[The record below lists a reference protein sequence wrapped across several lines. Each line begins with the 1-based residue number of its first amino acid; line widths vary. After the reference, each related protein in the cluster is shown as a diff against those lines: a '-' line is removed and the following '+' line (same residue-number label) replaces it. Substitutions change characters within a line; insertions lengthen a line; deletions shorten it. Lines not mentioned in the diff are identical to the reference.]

1 MSSKDVCNVVN
12 CLVAKVNDLQTKIDD
27 NTVVVDIC
35 PVIIGRGAEGP
46 DSSVVLGCDAKG
58 SNESV
63 VIGNFATSNS
73 NSQNVVSGFMA
84 NADETCSV
92 VVGHLAEAK
101 KVGGVAIGKDTVT
114 NEEYGIA
121 IGKEAVTSGV
131 NGIALGASSMS
142 LHNNTTVINSQS
154 AQLVSGATGALYVKP
169 IRSVADGATG
179 PNLLCY
185 NPVSGEVFHRV
196 KPAFG
201 PTSATG
207 ATGATS
213 PTGRIETNGSCF
225 SDYLYWNNLLGVW
238 SNGNDDNMNRVH
250 IGCNSGFTG
259 QGPGAVAIGFETAEE
274 TQGDRAVAIGRHA
287 GKEFQGENSVA
298 VGYQAGMGKLDANSG
313 EYPLGTT
320 GPQGTGAV
328 AVGFAA
334 GQMFQGDTSVAIGME
349 AGQNQLGLNSVAI
362 GHHANQR
369 LSRIKYGTGS
379 GPEST
384 IVINSSGIVTNTK
397 HPNTIMLNS
406 STGGF
411 DTQATGAFY
420 VKPIRGPTGL
430 TGTSYDMLCYDT
442 DACEVVRIKK
452 TQGVINFQPYA
463 NANQSSP
470 ELKIKQVDDMVT
482 ISGCFQLNTT
492 LNYNG
497 TGTIFAHITGIEE
510 PPVNIDRISAIMRGQ
525 FSNMDGQETVFINV
539 SNTNE
544 IGIVMPNKVVF
555 GPTGATGADSDNT
568 VCFSYTYFV

>member
-12 CLVAKVNDLQTKIDD
+12 CLVAKVNDLETKIDD

-121 IGKEAVTSGV
+121 IGKEAVASGV
-131 NGIALGASSMS
+131 NGIALGANSMS

-179 PNLLCY
+179 SDLLCY
-185 NPVSGEVFHRV
+185 NHVSGEVFHSV

-201 PTSATG
+201 PTGATG
-207 ATGATS
+207 ATG
-213 PTGRIETNGSCF
+213 PTGRIETNGNCF
-225 SDYLYWNNLLGVW
+225 SDYLYWNSLWGVW

-250 IGCNSGFTG
+250 IGCNSGVTG
-259 QGPGAVAIGFETAEE
+259 QGTGAVAIGFETAEE

-287 GKEFQGENSVA
+287 GREFQGENSVA

-369 LSRIKYGTGS
+369 LPTSTYGTGP

-384 IVINSSGIVTNTK
+384 IVINSSGIFTNTK

-406 STGGF
+406 STVSF

-452 TQGVINFQPYA
+452 TQGVINFV
-463 NANQSSP
+463 NESNQSSP

-482 ISGCFQLNTT
+482 ISGCFQLKKSLPYETST
-492 LNYNG
+492 V
-497 TGTIFAHITGIEE
+497 FANITGIKA
-510 PPVNIDRISAIMRGQ
+510 PPHKVDMISAIMSGN
-525 FSNMDGQETVFINV
+525 FNSVVGKETVFIYV
-539 SNTNE
+539 DTSNQ
-544 IGIVMPNKVVF
+544 IGIDMPNKVLF
-555 GPTGATGADSDNT
+555 GPTDATQADSNNT